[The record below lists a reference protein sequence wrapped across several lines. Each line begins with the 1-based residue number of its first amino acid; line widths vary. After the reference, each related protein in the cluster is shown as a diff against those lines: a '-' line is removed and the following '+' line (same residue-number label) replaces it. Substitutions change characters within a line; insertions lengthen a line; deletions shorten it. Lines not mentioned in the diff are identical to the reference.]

1 MRAGYRS
8 DVWRGGFPRAG
19 WRRTVRMYYQ
29 REETVQKMTRIALLA
44 AAFGVAAPAVAS
56 AQEAQPAP
64 AAPAQDELAQIQQ
77 RLGALQQQAS
87 QDAAVQAARAKLD
100 ADLLAEMSR
109 LDPTA
114 QAKRARAD
122 AMQAEIE
129 AAQAAGDNARLNQL
143 AAEALQ
149 LQQFFAQLAPRA
161 LQNET
166 VAASQQ
172 AYLAA
177 LVGKMNELDPQA
189 QTLIARLQEL
199 RGGAQ
204 QR

>member
-1 MRAGYRS
+1 
-8 DVWRGGFPRAG
+8 
-19 WRRTVRMYYQ
+19 
-29 REETVQKMTRIALLA
+29 MTRTLLLA

-56 AQEAQPAP
+56 AQEAAPAQPAP
-64 AAPAQDELAQIQQ
+64 AQAAPAPAQDELTQIQQ

-100 ADLLAEMSR
+100 ADLLAEMNR

-129 AAQAAGDNARLNQL
+129 AAQAAGDNAKLNQL

-172 AYLAA
+172 AYLTA